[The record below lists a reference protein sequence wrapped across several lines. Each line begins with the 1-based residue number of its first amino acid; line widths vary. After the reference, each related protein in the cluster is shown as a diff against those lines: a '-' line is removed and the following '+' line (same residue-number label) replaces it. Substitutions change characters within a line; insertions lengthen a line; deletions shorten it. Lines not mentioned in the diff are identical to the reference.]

1 MTGRTEPPVTTEAG
15 DALRQI
21 SEIRR
26 LVEASGRFTLLSAG
40 ASLGAGVAA
49 LGGATLT
56 HGVLLGCGEVAE
68 LTPAAAVHVGEIWL
82 GVLGLAL
89 AGLLLG
95 TLHRARLGGEPV
107 LGRLLRRIA
116 FGLAPS
122 FMVALA
128 LTVALAGRGQYD
140 LVAPVWILSYG
151 AAAVTA
157 GLFSRRSVQVLG
169 CAFLALGLISLTWG
183 TEQPA
188 LWLGLSFG
196 GLHLGHGLWLWR
208 HRVA

>member
-1 MTGRTEPPVTTEAG
+1 MTGLPEPPVTTGASE
-15 DALRQI
+15 ALRQI

-40 ASLGAGVAA
+40 ASFVAGAAA
-49 LGGATLT
+49 LGGAILT
-56 HGVLLGCGEVAE
+56 HGILLGSEEVAQLTTGAALRVGEV
-68 LTPAAAVHVGEIWL
+68 WL

-89 AGLLLG
+89 GGLLMG
-95 TLHRARLGGEPV
+95 TLHRASQGGEPV

-122 FMVALA
+122 FLVALA
-128 LTVALAGRGQYD
+128 MTVALAGRGQYD
-140 LVAPVWILSYG
+140 LVAPVWILCYG

-169 CAFLALGLISLTWG
+169 CAFLVMGLLSLAWRSD
-183 TEQPA
+183 QPA

-196 GLHLGHGLWLWR
+196 GLHLVHGLWLWR
-208 HRVA
+208 RDVP